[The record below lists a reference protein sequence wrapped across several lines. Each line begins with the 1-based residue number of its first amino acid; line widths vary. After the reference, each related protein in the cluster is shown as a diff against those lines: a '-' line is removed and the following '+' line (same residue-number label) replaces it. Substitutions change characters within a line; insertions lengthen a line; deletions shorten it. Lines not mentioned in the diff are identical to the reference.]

1 MYICLYFIFIGVY
14 LFTVKKYLSRDI
26 ITKMYPLHEPEDL
39 KKLGADW
46 YQIKRIFKE
55 QPIGVYKIIT
65 YK

>member
-1 MYICLYFIFIGVY
+1 MYLKKKTSFISDYY

-55 QPIGVYKIIT
+55 QPIGV
-65 YK
+65 

>member
-1 MYICLYFIFIGVY
+1 MYLKKKTSFISDYYLY
-14 LFTVKKYLSRDI
+14 TVKKYLSRDI

-55 QPIGVYKIIT
+55 QPIGV
-65 YK
+65 

>member
-1 MYICLYFIFIGVY
+1 MYYVFKKKTSFISDYY

-55 QPIGVYKIIT
+55 QPIGV
-65 YK
+65 

>member
-1 MYICLYFIFIGVY
+1 MYFKKKTSFISDYY

-55 QPIGVYKIIT
+55 QPIGV
-65 YK
+65 

>member
-1 MYICLYFIFIGVY
+1 MYYVFKKKPSFISDYY

-55 QPIGVYKIIT
+55 QPIGV
-65 YK
+65 

>member
-1 MYICLYFIFIGVY
+1 MYLKKKPSFISDYY

-55 QPIGVYKIIT
+55 QPIGV
-65 YK
+65 